1 MPPTVLKL
9 PKRVDT
15 AAAVAATTMEVMMT
29 ILVRKLKSYKL
40 ACLVGDL
47 RGMAERE
54 ECSYGD
60 WFLAACKKSASHQID
75 GLYRTCKSDA
85 PVGLR

>member
-1 MPPTVLKL
+1 MIPSKIRNAALTDVPMMPPTVLKL
-9 PKRVDT
+9 PKRFDT

-29 ILVRKLKSYKL
+29 ILTLLVGSYK
-40 ACLVGDL
+40 AVTDDL

-60 WFLAACKKSASHQID
+60 WLLATCKKSAGH
-75 GLYRTCKSDA
+75 
-85 PVGLR
+85 